1 MPTTLTP
8 DIAIIGGGIAG
19 LWLLNRLQS
28 AGYDCVL
35 LESDSLGGAQSI
47 KSQGIIHGGTKYA
60 LMGSITPAT
69 QAISAMPQIW
79 RDCLNGHGEVDLSG
93 ARVLSNHHYLWSA
106 QTLAGKLA
114 TFFAS
119 KALAGKVNKSGAS
132 KTPPVFQHA
141 QFKGTV
147 YELDEL
153 VLDVPS
159 VINSLSK
166 PHHARLIKI
175 EKDQMQFVM
184 NTDGNVNYIELKNIE
199 TKITPRI
206 TVLAAGEGNEQLL
219 CNTQSKQ
226 PKMQRRPLHMLM
238 MKAPNLPPTYA
249 HCLSGGAKPR
259 LTITTHFTKDGQT
272 VWYLG
277 GDVAENGI
285 EKSTTE
291 QIEAGKKEIT
301 ELLPW
306 VDISNAQWASFHINR
321 AEPAT
326 SQLLRPDT
334 AFTQMHDNIITAW
347 PTKLALSPS
356 LSDQVINLL
365 CGKNIAPSKN
375 DSSITSAT
383 LPKPSVGEPIWEQL
397 F

>member
-1 MPTTLTP
+1 MNTQLTP
-8 DIAIIGGGIAG
+8 DIAIIGGGVAG
-19 LWLLNRLQS
+19 MWLLNRLQT
-28 AGYDCVL
+28 AGFDCVL

-69 QAISAMPQIW
+69 QAISTMPHIW
-79 RDCLNGHGEVDLSG
+79 RDCLNGTGEVDLSG

-106 QTLAGKLA
+106 QTLVGKLA

-119 KALAGKVNKSGAS
+119 KALAGKVNKSGLS
-132 KTPPVFQHA
+132 STPDVFQHP

-147 YELDEL
+147 YALDEL
-153 VLDVPS
+153 VLDVPT
-159 VINSLSK
+159 VINALSE

-175 EKDQMQFVM
+175 EKDQLQLLMSGSE
-184 NTDGNVNYIELKNIE
+184 NIERIELKNFN
-199 TKITPRI
+199 ITIKPRI
-206 TVLAAGEGNEQLL
+206 TILAAGEGNEQLL
-219 CNTQSKQ
+219 CATHLAQ

-238 MKAPNLPPTYA
+238 MKAPNLPATYA

-259 LTITTHFTKDGQT
+259 LTITTHFCKDGQT
-272 VWYLG
+272 IWYLG
-277 GDVAENGI
+277 GDVAENGV
-285 EKSTTE
+285 EKSAAE
-291 QIEAGKKEIT
+291 QIEAGKKEIA

-306 VDISNAQWASFHINR
+306 VNVSNAQWASFHINR

-326 SQLLRPDT
+326 SQLARPDT
-334 AFTQMHDNIITAW
+334 AFTQLFGNIITAW
-347 PTKLALSPS
+347 PTKLALAPS

-365 CGKNIAPSKN
+365 REKNITPTN
-375 DSSITSAT
+375 HDSSKLSAA
-383 LPKPSVGEPIWEQL
+383 LPKPVVGEPIWEQL